1 MRKLRIIL
9 EMIKFEHTLF
19 ALPFAYMGL
28 ILGNFYA
35 EGGWPSFHEFLW
47 TTVAMVGARSAA
59 MSLNRVI
66 DRTIDARNPR
76 TAKRAL
82 PAGLVSST
90 EVWLFILLS
99 FVLLFWAA
107 FQLNPLAV
115 TLLPL
120 AVFVLV
126 LYSYT
131 KRFTWLSHLVLGVAL
146 GFAPLGGWIAATGR
160 IDGVSLILFA
170 TILFWTA
177 GFDII
182 YATQDLSFDRRA
194 GLYSIPVRFGLIRSL
209 WISRFFH
216 FLAAVGFVLL
226 LLLAPLHWVYGIGV
240 IAAIAILIYEH
251 SIISPKDMS
260 RTNTAFFTMNGT
272 LSTVV
277 FLFTMLDL
285 WLWFKG

>member
-1 MRKLRIIL
+1 MRKFKTIL

-28 ILGNFYA
+28 ILGNIYV
-35 EGGWPSFHEFLW
+35 EGTFPTLYELFW

-59 MSLNRVI
+59 MALNRVI
-66 DRTIDARNPR
+66 DRRIDAKNPR
-76 TAKRAL
+76 TANRAL
-82 PAGLVSST
+82 PAGLISAT
-90 EVWLFILLS
+90 EVWLFIFVS
-99 FVLLFWAA
+99 FILLFWAA
-107 FQLNPLAV
+107 FQLNMLAV
-115 TLLPL
+115 ELLPL

-126 LYSYT
+126 FYSYT

-160 IDGVSLILFA
+160 IDLAALVLFA
-170 TILFWTA
+170 TVAFWTA

-182 YATQDLSFDRRA
+182 YATQDLEFDRRE
-194 GLYSIPVRFGLIRSL
+194 GLHSIPARFGLIPSL
-209 WISRFFH
+209 RISRFFH
-216 FLAAVGFVLL
+216 FIAALGFILL
-226 LLLAPLHWVYGIGV
+226 FLIAPLHWIYGLGV
-240 IAAIAILIYEH
+240 LVAIFILIYEH

-277 FLFTMLDL
+277 FIFTMIDL
-285 WLWFKG
+285 WVWFSR

>member
-1 MRKLRIIL
+1 
-9 EMIKFEHTLF
+9 MIKFEHTLF

-28 ILGNFYA
+28 ILGNFYV
-35 EGGWPSFHEFLW
+35 EGTWPSFHEFIW

-66 DRTIDARNPR
+66 DRVIDGKNPR
-76 TAKRAL
+76 TAKRAI
-82 PAGLVSST
+82 PAGLISVA
-90 EVWLFILLS
+90 EVWLFIIVS
-99 FVLLFWAA
+99 FLLLFIAA
-107 FQLNPLAV
+107 FQLNLLAV
-115 TLLPL
+115 KLLPL

-126 LYSYT
+126 FYSYT

-160 IDGVSLILFA
+160 ADGVALLLFA
-170 TILFWTA
+170 TVALWTA

-182 YATQDLSFDRRA
+182 YATQDLDFDRKE
-194 GLYSIPVRFGLIRSL
+194 GLYSIPARFGLLPSL

-216 FLAAVGFVLL
+216 FLSAVGFILIL
-226 LLLAPLHWVYGIGV
+226 FFAHLHWLYGLGV
-240 IAAIAILIYEH
+240 LVAILLLIYEH
-251 SIISPKDMS
+251 AIISPYDMS

-277 FLFTMLDL
+277 FLFTTLDL
-285 WLWFKG
+285 WLWFG